1 MLKGYLGLFPRGWSL
16 VERSL
21 KVSMAGMRLENPL
34 LLASGVVGVTVDSLI
49 RAVES
54 GAGAAVSKSIG
65 LEPREGYR
73 NPTLVATDSGLVNAV
88 GLSNPG
94 ARIFSEEL
102 SAVKGRRLPLIV
114 SIFGGGPV
122 EFGRVVEL
130 LDGNEFLAY
139 ELNLSCPH
147 VEGVGT
153 EIGHDPEVVASVVK
167 AVRARTKKPIFAKLS
182 ANTHRMVEVAKAAVD
197 SGSDGL
203 TAINTMRAM
212 TIEVETR
219 RPTLSHK
226 FGGLSGPAIR
236 PIAVARIYELYQAF
250 KVPIIG
256 CGGVS
261 TWEHAVEMMLAG
273 AGAVEIGTALYQGY
287 GVFQEINRGVE
298 SYMKRKKLKTVQ
310 EMVGL
315 GHKF

>member
-1 MLKGYLGLFPRGWSL
+1 MDRPLRVSFAGLK
-16 VERSL
+16 
-21 KVSMAGMRLENPL
+21 LENPL
-34 LLASGVVGVTVDSLI
+34 MLASGIVGVTVDTLA

-73 NPTLVATDSGLVNAV
+73 NPTVVATDSGLLNAV

-94 ARIFSEEL
+94 ARVFSEEL
-102 SAVKGRRLPLIV
+102 SEVKGRRLPIIV
-114 SIFGGGPV
+114 SIFGGGPT
-122 EFGRVVEL
+122 EFGRVTEI
-130 LDGNEFLAY
+130 LDRNEFLAY

-167 AVRARTKKPIFAKLS
+167 AVRARTQKPIFAKLS
-182 ANTHRMVEVAKAAVD
+182 ANTHRMVDVARGAVD
-197 SGSDGL
+197 SGANGL
-203 TAINTMRAM
+203 TAINTMKAM

-226 FGGLSGPAIR
+226 FGGLSGSGIR
-236 PIAVARIYELYQAF
+236 PIAVARIYELYENF

-261 TWEHAVEMMLAG
+261 TWEHAVELILAG
-273 AGAVEIGTALYQGY
+273 AISIEVGTALYEGY
-287 GVFQEINRGVE
+287 GVFNKINRGIE
-298 SYMKRKKLKTVQ
+298 QYMKRKKYRKVQ

-315 GHKF
+315 GHRF

>member
-1 MLKGYLGLFPRGWSL
+1 MVDKPLRVSFAGLKLD
-16 VERSL
+16 
-21 KVSMAGMRLENPL
+21 NPL
-34 LLASGVVGVTVDSLI
+34 VLASGIAGVTVKTLA
-49 RAVES
+49 RAIES

-73 NPTLVATDSGLVNAV
+73 NPTLVATDSGLLNAV

-94 ARIFSEEL
+94 ARVFSEDL
-102 SAVKGRRLPLIV
+102 SGVKGRRLPIMV

-122 EFGRVVEL
+122 EFGRVVEI
-130 LDGNEFLAY
+130 LDGNEFIAY

-167 AVRARTKKPIFAKLS
+167 AVRAKTEKPIFAKLS
-182 ANTHRMVEVAKAAVD
+182 ANTHRTVEVATAAVD
-197 SGSDGL
+197 AGANGI
-203 TAINTMRAM
+203 TAINTMSAM

-219 RPTLSHK
+219 RPVLSHK
-226 FGGLSGPAIR
+226 FGGLSGGAIR
-236 PIAVARIYELYQAF
+236 PIAVARVYDLYENL

-261 TWEHAVEMMLAG
+261 SWEHAVELILAG
-273 AGAVEIGTALYQGY
+273 ACSVELGTALYEGY
-287 GVFQEINRGVE
+287 GVFQKINRGIE
-298 SYMKRKKLKTVQ
+298 RYMKRKRYRKVQ

>member
-1 MLKGYLGLFPRGWSL
+1 MA
-16 VERSL
+16 ERSL
-21 KVSMAGMRLENPL
+21 RVSMAGLKFDNPL
-34 LLASGVVGVTVDSLI
+34 LLASGILGVTVGSLT
-49 RAVES
+49 RAIES
-54 GAGAAVSKSIG
+54 GAGGAVSKSIG

-73 NPTLVATDSGLVNAV
+73 NPTLVATDVGLVNAV

-94 ARIFSEEL
+94 ARVFAEEL
-102 SAVKGRRLPLIV
+102 SAVRGLRLPIIV

-130 LDGNEFLAY
+130 LDSNDFLAY

-153 EIGHDPEVVASVVK
+153 EIGHDPEVVSTVMK
-167 AVRARTKKPIFAKLS
+167 AVRSRTRKPVFAKLS
-182 ANTHRMVEVAKAAVD
+182 ANTHRMLDVAKAAVD
-197 SGSDGL
+197 AGADGL

-212 TIEVETR
+212 AIELETH

-226 FGGLSGPAIR
+226 FGGLSGDAIR
-236 PIAVARIYELYQAF
+236 PIAVARIYELYQSF

-261 TWEHAVEMMLAG
+261 RWEHAVEMMLAG
-273 AGAVEIGTALYQGY
+273 ASTVEVGTALYGGY
-287 GVFQEINRGVE
+287 GVFDNINRGIRD
-298 SYMKRKKLKTVQ
+298 YMTRKRLKKVQ
-310 EMVGL
+310 EFVVL
-315 GHKF
+315 RHRF

>member
-1 MLKGYLGLFPRGWSL
+1 LRFGVWELAVSPLRVSFAGLKLD
-16 VERSL
+16 
-21 KVSMAGMRLENPL
+21 NPL
-34 LLASGVVGVTVDSLI
+34 SLASGIAGVTVATLA

-65 LEPREGYR
+65 LEPRKGYR
-73 NPTLVATDSGLVNAV
+73 SPTLVATDSGLLNAV
-88 GLSNPG
+88 GLANPG

-102 SAVKGRRLPLIV
+102 SAVRGRRLPIIV

-122 EFGRVVEL
+122 EFARVAEI

-167 AVRARTKKPIFAKLS
+167 AVRARTQKPIFAKLS
-182 ANTHRMVEVAKAAVD
+182 ANTHRMVEVATAAVD
-197 SGSDGL
+197 SGADGL

-212 TIEVETR
+212 EIEVETG
-219 RPTLSHK
+219 RPVLDHK
-226 FGGLSGPAIR
+226 FGGLSGDAIR
-236 PIAVARIYELYQAF
+236 PIALARVYELYENV

-273 AGAVEIGTALYQGY
+273 ASAVEVGTALYEGY
-287 GVFQEINRGVE
+287 GVFNKINRGIE
-298 SYMKRKKLKTVQ
+298 EYMKRKKHRRVQ
-310 EMVGL
+310 DMVGL

>member
-1 MLKGYLGLFPRGWSL
+1 MPLAVGPMVEKPLRVSFAGLK
-16 VERSL
+16 
-21 KVSMAGMRLENPL
+21 LENPL
-34 LLASGVVGVTVDSLI
+34 MLASGIAGVTVKTLT

-73 NPTLVATDSGLVNAV
+73 NPTVVATDSGLLNAV

-94 ARIFSEEL
+94 ARVFSEEL
-102 SAVKGRRLPLIV
+102 SEVKGRHLPIIV

-122 EFGRVVEL
+122 EFGRVTEI

-153 EIGHDPEVVASVVK
+153 EIGHDPEIVASVVK
-167 AVRARTKKPIFAKLS
+167 AVRARTKRPVFAKLS
-182 ANTHRMVEVAKAAVD
+182 ANTHRMVEVARAAVD
-197 SGSDGL
+197 SGADGL

-212 TIEVETR
+212 AIEVETR
-219 RPTLSHK
+219 RPVLTNK
-226 FGGLSGPAIR
+226 FGGLSGGAIR
-236 PIAVARIYELYQAF
+236 PIAVARIFELHEAL

-261 TWEHAVEMMLAG
+261 SWEHAVEMILAG
-273 AGAVEIGTALYQGY
+273 ASSVEMGTALYEGY
-287 GVFQEINRGVE
+287 GVFEKVNRGIE
-298 SYMKRKKLKTVQ
+298 RYMKRKRYRKIE

-315 GHKF
+315 GHRF

>member
-1 MLKGYLGLFPRGWSL
+1 MVDTSLRVSFAGLK
-16 VERSL
+16 
-21 KVSMAGMRLENPL
+21 LENPL
-34 LLASGVVGVTVDSLI
+34 MLASGIAGVTVDTLA

-73 NPTLVATDSGLVNAV
+73 NPTLVATDSGLLNAV

-94 ARIFSEEL
+94 AHVFSEEL
-102 SAVKGRRLPLIV
+102 SGLKGRRLPLIV

-122 EFGRVVEL
+122 EFARVTEI
-130 LDGNEFLAY
+130 LDRNEFLAY

-167 AVRARTKKPIFAKLS
+167 AVRARTQKPIFAKLS
-182 ANTHRMVEVAKAAVD
+182 ANTHRMVEVARAAVE
-197 SGSDGL
+197 SGANGL
-203 TAINTMRAM
+203 TAINTMKAM
-212 TIEVETR
+212 TIEVETT

-236 PIAVARIYELYQAF
+236 PIAVARIYELYENF

-261 TWEHAVEMMLAG
+261 TWEHAVELILAG
-273 AGAVEIGTALYQGY
+273 AVSVEVGTALHEGY
-287 GVFQEINRGVE
+287 GVFNKINRGIE
-298 SYMKRKKLKTVQ
+298 QYMKRKKYRKVQ

-315 GHKF
+315 GHRF

>member
-1 MLKGYLGLFPRGWSL
+1 M
-16 VERSL
+16 ERSL
-21 KVSMAGMRLENPL
+21 RVKVAGLRLENPL
-34 LLASGVVGVTVDSLI
+34 LLASGIVGVTVDSLT
-49 RAVES
+49 RAIES
-54 GAGAAVSKSIG
+54 GAGGAVSKSIG

-94 ARIFSEEL
+94 ARVFSEEL
-102 SAVKGRRLPLIV
+102 AAVKGRRLPIVV
-114 SIFGGGPV
+114 SIFGGGPA
-122 EFGRVVEL
+122 EFGRVVEM

-153 EIGHDPEVVASVVK
+153 EIGHDPEVAASVVRS
-167 AVRARTKKPIFAKLS
+167 VRSRTKKPVFAKLS
-182 ANTHRMVEVAKAAVD
+182 ANTHRMVDVAKAAVD
-197 SGSDGL
+197 SGADGL

-226 FGGLSGPAIR
+226 FGGLSGTSIR
-236 PIAVARIYELYQAF
+236 PIAIARIYELYQAF

-261 TWEHAVEMMLAG
+261 TWEHAVEMLLAG
-273 AGAVEIGTALYQGY
+273 ASSVEVGTALYNGY
-287 GVFQEINRGVE
+287 GVFSDINQGITN
-298 SYMKRKKLKTVQ
+298 YMVRKRFKKVQ

>member
-1 MLKGYLGLFPRGWSL
+1 L

-21 KVSMAGMRLENPL
+21 RVSIAGVKLENPL
-34 LLASGVVGVTVDSLI
+34 LLASGIVGVTVDSLS
-49 RAVES
+49 RALEA
-54 GAGAAVSKSIG
+54 GAGGTVSKSIG

-88 GLSNPG
+88 GLANPG
-94 ARIFSEEL
+94 ARVFSEEL
-102 SAVKGRRLPLIV
+102 SAIRGKRLPIIV
-114 SIFGGGPV
+114 SIFGGGPT
-122 EFGRVVEL
+122 EFGRVVEI
-130 LDGNEFLAY
+130 LDGNDFPAY

-167 AVRARTKKPIFAKLS
+167 AVRSRTKKPIFAKLS
-182 ANTHRMVEVAKAAVD
+182 ANTHRTVEVAKAAVD
-197 SGSDGL
+197 SGADGL

-212 TIEVETR
+212 AIEVETG
-219 RPTLSHK
+219 RPTLSNK
-226 FGGLSGPAIR
+226 FGGLSGGAIR
-236 PIAVARIYELYQAF
+236 PIAVARVYELYQAF

-261 TWEHAVEMMLAG
+261 TWEHAVELMLAG
-273 AGAVEIGTALYQGY
+273 ASAVEVGTALYQGY
-287 GVFQEINRGVE
+287 GVFEEINRGIQ
-298 SYMKRKKLKTVQ
+298 SYMARKKFKRVQ
-310 EMVGL
+310 EMVGI

>member
-1 MLKGYLGLFPRGWSL
+1 MAEKPLHVSLAGL
-16 VERSL
+16 
-21 KVSMAGMRLENPL
+21 RLEGPL
-34 LLASGVVGVTVDSLI
+34 LLASGIVGVTVRSLT
-49 RAVES
+49 RAIES

-73 NPTLVATDSGLVNAV
+73 NPTVVATDSGLLNAV

-94 ARIFSEEL
+94 ARVFSEEL
-102 SAVKGRRLPLIV
+102 SEVKGKSLPIIV

-122 EFGRVVEL
+122 EFGRVTEI
-130 LDGNEFLAY
+130 LDAGDFLAY

-167 AVRARTKKPIFAKLS
+167 AVRSKTKKPIFAKLS
-182 ANTHRMVEVAKAAVD
+182 ANTHRTLEVARAAVA
-197 SGSDGL
+197 SGADGL

-212 TIEVETR
+212 AIDTETG
-219 RPTLSHK
+219 RPILTHR
-226 FGGLSGPAIR
+226 FGGLSGSAIR
-236 PIAVARIYELYQAF
+236 PIAVATVFELHASLR
-250 KVPIIG
+250 VPIIG

-261 TWEHAVEMMLAG
+261 TWEHAVELMLAG
-273 AGAVEIGTALYQGY
+273 ASAVQLGTALYEGY
-287 GVFQEINRGVE
+287 GVFGSINQGIER
-298 SYMKRKKLKTVQ
+298 YMKKKGYRKVN

>member
-1 MLKGYLGLFPRGWSL
+1 LVDTPLRVSFAGLK
-16 VERSL
+16 
-21 KVSMAGMRLENPL
+21 LENPL
-34 LLASGVVGVTVDSLI
+34 MLASGIVGVTVETLA

-73 NPTLVATDSGLVNAV
+73 NPTLVATDSGLLNAV

-94 ARIFSEEL
+94 AHVFSEEL
-102 SAVKGRRLPLIV
+102 SEVRGHRLPIVV
-114 SIFGGGPV
+114 SIFGGGPT
-122 EFGRVVEL
+122 EFGRVTEI
-130 LDGNEFLAY
+130 LDRNEFLAY

-167 AVRARTKKPIFAKLS
+167 AVRARTQKPVFAKLS
-182 ANTHRMVEVAKAAVD
+182 ANTHRMVEVARAAVD
-197 SGSDGL
+197 SGADGL
-203 TAINTMRAM
+203 TAINTMKAM
-212 TIEVETR
+212 TIEVETG

-236 PIAVARIYELYQAF
+236 PIAVARIYELYENF

-261 TWEHAVEMMLAG
+261 TWEHAVELILAG
-273 AGAVEIGTALYQGY
+273 ATSVELGTALYEGY
-287 GVFQEINRGVE
+287 GVFNKINRGVE
-298 SYMKRKKLKTVQ
+298 QYMKRKKYRKVQ

-315 GHKF
+315 GHRF

>member
-1 MLKGYLGLFPRGWSL
+1 MVETSLRVSLAGLKF
-16 VERSL
+16 
-21 KVSMAGMRLENPL
+21 ENPL
-34 LLASGVVGVTVDSLI
+34 VLASGIVSVTVTSLI
-49 RAVES
+49 RAIDS

-73 NPTLVATDSGLVNAV
+73 NPTLVATDDGGLVNAV
-88 GLSNPG
+88 GLPNPG
-94 ARIFSEEL
+94 ARVFAEEL
-102 SAVKGRRLPLIV
+102 AGVRGRRLPIIV

-122 EFGRVVEL
+122 EFSRVVDI
-130 LDGNEFLAY
+130 LDQHEFLAY

-167 AVRARTKKPIFAKLS
+167 AVRSRTKKPILAKLS
-182 ANTHRMVEVAKAAVD
+182 PNTHKIVEIAKAAVG
-197 SGSDGL
+197 SGADGL
-203 TAINTMRAM
+203 TAVNTVRAM
-212 TIEVETR
+212 AINVETTK
-219 RPTLSHK
+219 PTLSNG
-226 FGGLSGPAIR
+226 FGGLSGDAIR
-236 PIAVARIYELYQAF
+236 SIALARIYELYEEV

-261 TWEHAVEMMLAG
+261 SWEHAVEMVLAG

-287 GVFQEINRGVE
+287 GVFEEINRGVLQ
-298 SYMKRKKLKTVQ
+298 YMRRKKFRRIQ

-315 GHKF
+315 GH

>member
-1 MLKGYLGLFPRGWSL
+1 MK
-16 VERSL
+16 
-21 KVSMAGMRLENPL
+21 LENSL
-34 LLASGVVGVTVDSLI
+34 MLASGIVGVTVASLN

-102 SAVKGRRLPLIV
+102 SEVKGKRIPIIV
-114 SIFGGGPV
+114 SIFGGGPT

-130 LDGNEFLAY
+130 LDANEFLAY

-167 AVRARTKKPIFAKLS
+167 AVRSRTKKPVFAKLS
-182 ANTHRMVEVAKAAVD
+182 ANTHRIVEVAKAAVD

-203 TAINTMRAM
+203 TAINTMKAM
-212 TIEVETR
+212 AIEVETQ

-226 FGGLSGPAIR
+226 TGGLSGPAIR
-236 PIAVARIYELYQAF
+236 PIAVAKIYELYQTF

-261 TWEHAVEMMLAG
+261 TWEHAVEMLLAG
-273 AGAVEIGTALYQGY
+273 ASAIEIGTALYQGY
-287 GVFQEINRGVE
+287 GVFDDINRGIA
-298 SYMKRKKLKTVQ
+298 SYMTRKKYKKI
-310 EMVGL
+310 EEIVGL
-315 GHKF
+315 GHRF

>member
-1 MLKGYLGLFPRGWSL
+1 M

-21 KVSMAGMRLENPL
+21 RVSFSGIKLENPL
-34 LLASGVVGVTVDSLI
+34 LLASGIVGVTVESLS

-54 GAGAAVSKSIG
+54 GAGGAVSKSIG

-73 NPTLVATDSGLVNAV
+73 NPTLVATDSGLLNAV

-94 ARIFSEEL
+94 ARVFSEEL
-102 SAVKGRRLPLIV
+102 AAVKGKRLPFIV
-114 SIFGGGPV
+114 SIFGGGPI
-122 EFGRVVEL
+122 EFGRVVEI
-130 LDGNEFLAY
+130 LDDNEFLAY

-153 EIGHDPEVVASVVK
+153 EIGHDPEIVASVVK
-167 AVRARTKKPIFAKLS
+167 AVRTRTEKPIFAKLS
-182 ANTHRMVEVAKAAVD
+182 ANTHRIADVARAAVD
-197 SGSDGL
+197 SGADGL

-212 TIEVETR
+212 TIEVETG
-219 RPTLSHK
+219 RPALTHK
-226 FGGLSGPAIR
+226 SGGLSGGAIR
-236 PIAVARIYELYQAF
+236 PIAVARIYELYEQL

-261 TWEHAVEMMLAG
+261 RWEHAVEMILAG
-273 AGAVEIGTALYQGY
+273 AAGVEVGTALYDGY
-287 GVFQEINRGVE
+287 GVFGEINKGISE
-298 SYMKRKKLKTVQ
+298 YMKRKKFRSVK

-315 GHKF
+315 GHRF

>member
-1 MLKGYLGLFPRGWSL
+1 MAD
-16 VERSL
+16 RSL
-21 KVSMAGMRLENPL
+21 RVSIAGMRLENPL
-34 LLASGVVGVTVDSLI
+34 LLASGIVGVTVRSLT
-49 RAVES
+49 RAVEA
-54 GAGAAVSKSIG
+54 GAGGAVSKSIG

-73 NPTLVATDSGLVNAV
+73 NPTLVATDTGLLNAV

-94 ARIFSEEL
+94 ARVFSEEL
-102 SAVKGRRLPLIV
+102 SAVRGEGLPIIV

-130 LDGNEFLAY
+130 LDGNDFLAY

-153 EIGHDPEVVASVVK
+153 EIGHDPEVVATVVK
-167 AVRARTKKPIFAKLS
+167 SVCARTEKPVFAKLS
-182 ANTHRMVEVAKAAVD
+182 ANTHRMVEVARAAVD
-197 SGSDGL
+197 AGADGL

-212 TIEVETR
+212 AIEVETH

-226 FGGLSGPAIR
+226 FGGLSGEPIR
-236 PIAVARIYELYQAF
+236 PIAVARLYELYQEL
-250 KVPIIG
+250 KVPLIG

-273 AGAVEIGTALYQGY
+273 ASAVEIGTALYRGY
-287 GVFQEINRGVE
+287 GVFDEVNRGIRE
-298 SYMKRKKLKTVQ
+298 YMSRKRFKKVQ

-315 GHKF
+315 GH

>member
-1 MLKGYLGLFPRGWSL
+1 L

-21 KVSMAGMRLENPL
+21 RVSIAGVRLENPL
-34 LLASGVVGVTVDSLI
+34 LLASGVVGVTVDSLT
-49 RAVES
+49 RAIEA

-88 GLSNPG
+88 GLANPG
-94 ARIFSEEL
+94 ARVFSEEL
-102 SAVKGRRLPLIV
+102 SAVRGKHLPVIV
-114 SIFGGGPV
+114 SIFGGGPT
-122 EFGRVVEL
+122 EFGRVVEM
-130 LDGNEFLAY
+130 LDGNEFPAY

-167 AVRARTKKPIFAKLS
+167 AVRSRTKKPIFAKLS
-182 ANTHRMVEVAKAAVD
+182 ANTHKMVEVAKAAVD
-197 SGSDGL
+197 SGADGL

-226 FGGLSGPAIR
+226 FGGLSGAAIR
-236 PIAVARIYELYQAF
+236 PIAVARIYELHQAF

-273 AGAVEIGTALYQGY
+273 AAAVEMGTALYQGY
-287 GVFQEINRGVE
+287 GVFQEVNRGIQN
-298 SYMKRKKLKTVQ
+298 YMARKKFKRVQ
-310 EMVGL
+310 EIVGL